1 MSTIDLD
8 INNLDINYDYY
19 LERIYKEIET
29 ISSINKNG
37 YVQGTLF

>member
-1 MSTIDLD
+1 MDTIDSD
-8 INNLDINYDYY
+8 INNLDINYEYY

-29 ISSINKNG
+29 ISSINKHG